1 MQGLGRTKKQKES
14 VKTEFKDEQKR
25 FLQHNLKDEMSKNN
39 LFLIP
44 KDLKGNDF
52 SSDQDDQCNPPQV
65 LKQPAVSSS
74 KHSNHAY
81 PFASSKYVLDHS
93 CPATDL
99 EYDPLLNYS
108 AGLLSSSLAKEDEN
122 DKQQFQQMEAS
133 PCDNQQMFLETVFE
147 NKHGSPKK
155 RARSSSPIKLE
166 INLQESDDDDV
177 LVIDVPPLTLTKKPK
192 ISRSYKKLEWEEK
205 CAFVTLADNLQ
216 NRDRAEECKY
226 AEEKRTLGS
235 GGLQKDNEGLGNTEE
250 TLKMS
255 SKTQSTNFL
264 DVKSDILKV
273 SNNLQ
278 EHSNT
283 LTNSTENNMPS
294 LYHTVVGMQKETL
307 NTGSTQ
313 TEIPVKTSNVEEHT
327 NYNFPSTQSMV
338 QRSWC
343 SEDSLK
349 DKSAVNRGIPKK
361 LSENTN
367 EALRSWEN
375 GRHKLLDNIS
385 SHPSDK
391 LNLFKET
398 GPDTG
403 VLIKNFKEGSDS
415 CRIQANSKES
425 EIIVLDSSSEEMDY
439 SEEDS
444 SVSESDDPTEECRR
458 IFNEFVESEALKEKM
473 ANQAH
478 GINTEAEALD
488 SKTNTGFGQKKRIAH
503 TAKFD
508 VQTSKEII
516 VPFKAPP
523 PQQANARILQVQ
535 HQAAQITAA
544 VKSGQAF
551 VAATSGQKKNV
562 SGSSMTQSQ
571 SVGSMVSL
579 NMLEVQPVATSQLNV
594 VLQGNAVMGMP
605 YRSSTLS
612 VKRTAPMPM
621 KVSTRRRPS
630 VIPESGSKV
639 SHDTR
644 QRYVNFFVEEYMK
657 ICRTVNEAFDK
668 ALAEEKAIYDR
679 CGSKN
684 MYLNITVN
692 TLKKL
697 RDHGSLSSNGQASG
711 SRSTNANGSG
721 KSEEK
726 NDLTGIVLYR
736 LLKDYI
742 LTDEQL
748 NVNHFPQPNPEKPGS
763 AVLNGVTKTAVS
775 DPCKRTC
782 CRCGKIY
789 AVTSSGKH
797 IRKEE
802 CNYHFGRVQRHK
814 VPGGME
820 SRYSCCEGVVGS
832 PGCQVVKLHV
842 HDGRKENLEGF
853 MKTFI
858 KPPPP
863 DGNHGVY
870 ALDCEMC
877 YTTQGLELTRV
888 TVVDPDLQVAYNTFV
903 KPDNDII
910 DYNTRFSGVTEEDLK
925 NTTTTIR
932 DVQAILLNLFSA
944 ATILIGHSLE
954 SDLYAVK
961 LFHNTVVDTSIVF
974 PHRLGLP
981 HKRALK
987 NLTADYLRRIIQDDV
1002 GGHDSSEDAAACM
1015 ELILWKVKEDNKGR
1029 KW

>member
-473 ANQAH
+473 ANQ
-478 GINTEAEALD
+478 
-488 SKTNTGFGQKKRIAH
+488 
-503 TAKFD
+503 
-508 VQTSKEII
+508 
-516 VPFKAPP
+516 
-523 PQQANARILQVQ
+523 
-535 HQAAQITAA
+535 
-544 VKSGQAF
+544 
-551 VAATSGQKKNV
+551 
-562 SGSSMTQSQ
+562 
-571 SVGSMVSL
+571 
-579 NMLEVQPVATSQLNV
+579 
-594 VLQGNAVMGMP
+594 VLSFA
-605 YRSSTLS
+605 STLCGAS
-612 VKRTAPMPM
+612 EWGKEGE
-621 KVSTRRRPS
+621 
-630 VIPESGSKV
+630 ESS
-639 SHDTR
+639 
-644 QRYVNFFVEEYMK
+644 
-657 ICRTVNEAFDK
+657 
-668 ALAEEKAIYDR
+668 IY
-679 CGSKN
+679 S
-684 MYLNITVN
+684 ML
-692 TLKKL
+692 
-697 RDHGSLSSNGQASG
+697 
-711 SRSTNANGSG
+711 
-721 KSEEK
+721 
-726 NDLTGIVLYR
+726 
-736 LLKDYI
+736 
-742 LTDEQL
+742 
-748 NVNHFPQPNPEKPGS
+748 
-763 AVLNGVTKTAVS
+763 
-775 DPCKRTC
+775 
-782 CRCGKIY
+782 
-789 AVTSSGKH
+789 
-797 IRKEE
+797 
-802 CNYHFGRVQRHK
+802 
-814 VPGGME
+814 
-820 SRYSCCEGVVGS
+820 
-832 PGCQVVKLHV
+832 CQI
-842 HDGRKENLEGF
+842 
-853 MKTFI
+853 M
-858 KPPPP
+858 
-863 DGNHGVY
+863 
-870 ALDCEMC
+870 
-877 YTTQGLELTRV
+877 
-888 TVVDPDLQVAYNTFV
+888 
-903 KPDNDII
+903 
-910 DYNTRFSGVTEEDLK
+910 
-925 NTTTTIR
+925 
-932 DVQAILLNLFSA
+932 
-944 ATILIGHSLE
+944 
-954 SDLYAVK
+954 
-961 LFHNTVVDTSIVF
+961 
-974 PHRLGLP
+974 
-981 HKRALK
+981 
-987 NLTADYLRRIIQDDV
+987 
-1002 GGHDSSEDAAACM
+1002 
-1015 ELILWKVKEDNKGR
+1015 
-1029 KW
+1029 

>member
-1 MQGLGRTKKQKES
+1 MQGLERTKKQKES
-14 VKTEFKDEQKR
+14 VKTELKEEQKR
-25 FLQHNLKDEMSKNN
+25 FLQHNLQDEMSKNN
-39 LFLIP
+39 VSLIP

-52 SSDQDDQCNPPQV
+52 SSDKDDQCNPSEV
-65 LKQPAVSSS
+65 LKQHAVSSS
-74 KHSNHAY
+74 EHSNHAY
-81 PFASSKYVLDHS
+81 PLASSKYVLDHN

-122 DKQQFQQMEAS
+122 DKQQFQQVEAS
-133 PCDNQQMFLETVFE
+133 PCDNQQVFLETVFE
-147 NKHGSPKK
+147 NKHCSPKK

-216 NRDRAEECKY
+216 NREGAEECKS

-235 GGLQKDNEGLGNTEE
+235 GGLQKNSKGLGNTEE

-264 DVKSDILKV
+264 DVKIDVLKV

-278 EHSNT
+278 EHRNA
-283 LTNSTENNMPS
+283 LTNSNENNIP
-294 LYHTVVGMQKETL
+294 LLFRTVVGMQKETL
-307 NTGSTQ
+307 NTSNAQ
-313 TEIPVKTSNVEEHT
+313 TEMPVKTSNVEEHA
-327 NYNFPSTQSMV
+327 NYNFPSAPSML
-338 QRSWC
+338 QISWC

-349 DKSAVNRGIPKK
+349 DRSAVTQGTPKK

-367 EALRSWEN
+367 EALCTWEN
-375 GRHKLLDNIS
+375 GRDKLLDNIS

-403 VLIKNFKEGSDS
+403 VLIKNFNEGSDS

-478 GINTEAEALD
+478 GINSEAEALD
-488 SKTNTGFGQKKRIAH
+488 CKTNTGFGQKKRIAH

-571 SVGSMVSL
+571 SVGSVVSL
-579 NMLEVQPVATSQLNV
+579 NMLEVQPVTTSQLNV

-605 YRSSTLS
+605 YRSSNLS

-630 VIPESGSKV
+630 VVPESGSKV

-668 ALAEEKAIYDR
+668 VCDL
-679 CGSKN
+679 C
-684 MYLNITVN
+684 L
-692 TLKKL
+692 
-697 RDHGSLSSNGQASG
+697 GQASG

-748 NVNHFPQPNPEKPGS
+748 NVNNFPQPNPEKPGS
-763 AVLNGVTKTAVS
+763 AMLNGVTKTAAS

-832 PGCQVVKLHV
+832 PGCQVAKLHV
-842 HDGRKENLEGF
+842 RDGRKENLEGF

-888 TVVDPDLQVAYNTFV
+888 TVVDPNLQVAYNTFV

-954 SDLYAVK
+954 SDLFAVK

-1002 GGHDSSEDAAACM
+1002 GGHDSREDAAACM
-1015 ELILWKVKEDNKGR
+1015 ELMLWKVKEDNKGR